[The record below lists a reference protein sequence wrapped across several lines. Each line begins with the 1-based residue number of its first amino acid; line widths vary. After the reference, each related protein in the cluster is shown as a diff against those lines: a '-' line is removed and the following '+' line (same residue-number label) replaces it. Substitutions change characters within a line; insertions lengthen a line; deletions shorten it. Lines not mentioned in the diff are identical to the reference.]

1 MNTWKMID
9 IQAFNKSLKTTLIK
23 QYLDKENQGK
33 WTLFF
38 DLELETLGATPLDT
52 AMAIRVSYTFI
63 EILAIW

>member
-1 MNTWKMID
+1 MID

-38 DLELETLGATPLDT
+38 DLGATPLDT

-63 EILAIW
+63 EILANW